1 VPVSRETLVLAHR
14 GASAQRPENTVAA
27 FAHAADLGADGVE
40 LDVRLTADG
49 ALAVLHDP
57 LLADGRA
64 LATVMAPDLPESV
77 PLLASALSACTGML
91 VNIEIK
97 SDEPGSGT
105 ALVAA
110 VAAVADAWGGGVLVS
125 SFDAATVDAAFDAGL
140 PSAQLTFLPDRP
152 VGELVGWIAGRGL
165 VAWHPHHATL
175 DSATVALAHDAG
187 LAVNTWTVDDPARIA
202 ELAAWGVDAIVTN
215 DVPMA
220 LEALGRGT

>member
-1 VPVSRETLVLAHR
+1 MPVSTETLVLAHR

-64 LATVMAPDLPESV
+64 LATVTAPDLPESV

-97 SDEPGSGT
+97 SDEPGAGT
-105 ALVAA
+105 AL

-125 SFDAATVDAAFDAGL
+125 SFDWRTVDAAATAGL
-140 PSAQLTFLPDRP
+140 PAAQLTFLLERP
-152 VGELVGWIAGRGL
+152 VADTVAWIAGRGL
-165 VAWHPHHATL
+165 AAWHPHHATL
-175 DSATVALAHDAG
+175 DSAAVVAAHDAG
-187 LAVNTWTVDDPARIA
+187 LAVNAWTVDDPARIA
-202 ELAAWGVDAIVTN
+202 ELAAWGVDGIVTN
-215 DVPMA
+215 DVPTA
-220 LEALGRGT
+220 LEALGR